1 MSKFKTT
8 GNNNSSHNAKHTKS
22 EEREDNRGY
31 WEGSLFQR
39 GKDKIDEQCIKTD
52 CPTGSFDPFNIP
64 SLMNPKLSREEELL
78 AKRNNNEKLNK
89 TENMIVDI
97 YLEKQIKKV
106 EQDLVK
112 LGLHG
117 LNAKPETDEGR
128 VRLLFKTIEYYLTKP
143 SDNSN
148 DMIYYA
154 YNKIKELNISELHN
168 MFYYAYT
175 KMKEDKSFDNDNIKY
190 TDLIRKVN
198 ELPINENIDY
208 NSLIKQLKELKISEK
223 YLIKYQELINKIN
236 RIIEDLDCIELQFNR
251 FHSNM
256 PPLNERGFI
265 QLDPFQKEVI
275 TNIDNNNSIIVQ
287 APTSAG
293 KSILTGYLYTK
304 TKQSKDSSKES
315 LKAIVVVPT
324 DPLAWQMSAYI
335 GKITKKDV
343 PIITRTFQSD
353 TTRDGLIKKIKSVGI
368 VVGTPQYLVDYLPL
382 INDIKFD
389 WVVVDEIHMIGKES
403 CKEMELII
411 KAYSDIP
418 IMALSATIGNT
429 EMLKDWFIRVGHNI
443 NNMKIIKCDKRFFN
457 LQKFYYD
464 NTKQDSEEPFV
475 RIHPLSMVSFEDFTS
490 GNILTKTLNATPPDI
505 WDLAIKL
512 DKILPAELKIR
523 KYFKQT
529 DRITL
534 DQSNEYF
541 MKLLNWL
548 VINNIKKK
556 KNIEDIIQSYKLQD
570 VNNSM
575 VDLYNVAM
583 NLKKSNKTPALIFQT
598 DSHLCLE
605 LVRKF
610 SKKIR
615 EEEEKAHPDLL
626 EQRLKEQ
633 HRIRNEAKRA
643 TQKMMVQDKK
653 GGEKKAV
660 EINLNKIGDKKMTKL
675 MMTNDNF
682 DEVNEKPADIAIYE
696 PHPDFILNNNQQVSQ
711 YMVDQWDKQLK
722 AFFPH
727 NGSEYHYIIDLL
739 WRGVGVYCKGLPDPY
754 LHIIQNLACGGKL
767 GLVFSD
773 DSLVFGVSMPFR
785 TTVITPDE
793 NINSM
798 MYHQMAGRAGRRGL
812 DKEGNVILIGYTPEK
827 IHELTS
833 SCIPNVTGCDTMFYG
848 ADYSKQINNN
858 PTDKGNNRWDNIK
871 KNFLFDKISNE
882 SASDFYEGIDA
893 NLKDAWSFAI
903 NDNISF
909 KHMMWRFRHSDDC
922 YRVAFLLSFIRKIYK
937 HSDAKIE
944 KNQIDVAKFLS
955 NYIEIV
961 ETNNTNIKLEQT
973 EQSIKLNIKEH
984 LETLELEVESD
995 DNNIDSRV
1003 YESIRMNKLY
1013 ETENRKEKSHL
1024 RERLLNFGEKV
1035 RNIQHYFFHC
1045 EEKNITKLLG
1055 KLLTRIWWIYHSSS
1069 PVMEPIER
1077 YEIQEELLDIFK
1089 EYNQLNNSDSEDS
1102 IDE

>member
-1 MSKFKTT
+1 MSKYKTT
-8 GNNNSSHNAKHTKS
+8 GNNNFKNNSMRGGKQVPNDG
-22 EEREDNRGY
+22 REDNRGN

-39 GKDKIDEQCIKTD
+39 GKEKIDEQCIKTD
-52 CPTGSFDPFNIP
+52 CPTGSFNPYNIP
-64 SLMNPKLSREEELL
+64 SLMNPKISREEELL
-78 AKRNNNEKLNK
+78 AKRNNNQKLNK

-97 YLEKQIKKV
+97 YLEKQLKKV
-106 EQDLVK
+106 EQDLAK
-112 LGLHG
+112 LELHG

-128 VRLLFKTIEYYLTKP
+128 VRLLFKTIEYYQSKSLIIS

-148 DMIYYA
+148 ELIYYA
-154 YNKIKELNISELHN
+154 YNKIKELNISEKLQKE
-168 MFYYAYT
+168 YAT
-175 KMKEDKSFDNDNIKY
+175 
-190 TDLIRKVN
+190 LI
-198 ELPINENIDY
+198 D
-208 NSLIKQLKELKISEK
+208 
-223 YLIKYQELINKIN
+223 KIN
-236 RIIEDLDCIELQFNR
+236 GIIENLDCVELQFNR

-256 PPLNERGFI
+256 PPLNERGFV

-304 TKQSKDSSKES
+304 QNIKKET
-315 LKAIVVVPT
+315 LKALVVVPT

-335 GKITKKDV
+335 GKITKTDV
-343 PIITRTFQSD
+343 PLITRTFQSD

-382 INDIKFD
+382 IGDVKFD
-389 WVVVDEIHMIGKES
+389 WLVVDEIHMIGKDS
-403 CKEMELII
+403 CKEMEVII

-429 EMLKDWFIRVGHNI
+429 EMLKEWFIKLGHNKDKMSI
-443 NNMKIIKCDKRFFN
+443 VKCEKRFFN
-457 LQKFYYD
+457 LQKYYYD
-464 NTKQDSEEPFV
+464 NNKVLDEPLI
-475 RIHPLSMVSFEDFTS
+475 RIHPLSMVSFEDFKT

-512 DKILPAELKIR
+512 DKTLPAELKIK
-523 KYFKQT
+523 KYFKQSN
-529 DRITL
+529 RITL
-534 DQSNEYF
+534 DQANEYF

-548 VINNIKKK
+548 VENNIKKK
-556 KNIEDIIQSYKLQD
+556 KNIEDLLKIYKLEN

-615 EEEEKAHPDLL
+615 EEEEQAHPKLL

-643 TQKMMVQDKK
+643 KQKMIVEDKK
-653 GGEKKAV
+653 GGCKKSV
-660 EINLNKIGDKKMTKL
+660 DINLDKIGNKKMTKL

-696 PHPDFILNNNQQVSQ
+696 PHPDFILNNNQQFSQ

-727 NGSEYHYIIDLL
+727 NGSEYHYMIDLL

-754 LHIIQNLACGGKL
+754 LHIIQNLACSGKL

-812 DKEGNVILIGYTPEK
+812 DKEGNVVLIGYTPEK
-827 IHELTS
+827 IFELTS
-833 SCIPNVTGCDTMFYG
+833 SCIPNVNGCDTMFYG
-848 ADYSKQINNN
+848 ADYGRQLYNNN
-858 PTDKGNNRWDNIK
+858 PKDYPKDNNRWDNIK
-871 KNFLFDKISNE
+871 KNFLLDKISDE
-882 SASDFYEGIDA
+882 TASDFYEGIDA
-893 NLKDAWSFAI
+893 NLIDAWSFAI

-909 KHMMWRFRHSDDC
+909 KHMMWRFRHSEDC
-922 YRVAFLLSFIRKIYK
+922 YRIAFLLSFIRKIYK
-937 HSDAKIE
+937 HSDAKVE

-955 NYIEIV
+955 NYIEIHELV
-961 ETNNTNIKLEQT
+961 KNNSLKLEQT
-973 EQSIKLNIKEH
+973 EQAIKLNIKEH
-984 LETLELEVESD
+984 LETLELEIPEE
-995 DNNIDSRV
+995 IDSRV
-1003 YESIRMNKLY
+1003 YESIRMNKLF
-1013 ETENRKEKSHL
+1013 ETENRKEKSYL

-1035 RNIQHYFFHC
+1035 RNIQHYFFFC

-1077 YEIQEELLDIFK
+1077 YDNIEDNLEDNLDVEKVQYHEL
-1089 EYNQLNNSDSEDS
+1089 EANNNHDEDE
-1102 IDE
+1102 DEDDY

>member
-1 MSKFKTT
+1 MSKFKATNNNGKKN
-8 GNNNSSHNAKHTKS
+8 GNNDG
-22 EEREDNRGY
+22 REDNRGN
-31 WEGSLFQR
+31 WEAAFFQR
-39 GKDKIDEQCIKTD
+39 GKDKIDEQFVKTG

-64 SLMNPKLSREEELL
+64 NLMNPKLSREEELL
-78 AKRNNNEKLNK
+78 SKRNNGDKLNK
-89 TENMIVDI
+89 SENMIVDI
-97 YLEKQIKKV
+97 YLEKQIKKI
-106 EQDLVK
+106 EQDLSK
-112 LGLHG
+112 LELHG
-117 LNAKPETDEGR
+117 LNAKPETDECR
-128 VRLLFKTIEYYLTKP
+128 VRLLFKTIEYYLSKP
-143 SDNSN
+143 SDSSN
-148 DMIYYA
+148 EMIYYA
-154 YNKIKELNISELHN
+154 YNKIKELNLPELHN
-168 MFYYAYT
+168 MFYYAYI
-175 KMKEDKSFDNDNIKY
+175 KMKEDKLTEYKYVELIKKLNELNIDKKLEHN
-190 TDLIRKVN
+190 DLIK
-198 ELPINENIDY
+198 
-208 NSLIKQLKELKISEK
+208 KLKEINMPEK
-223 YLIKYQELINKIN
+223 YLIKYVDLITKIN
-236 RIIEDLDCIELQFNR
+236 NIIEDLDCINLQFNR

-256 PPLNERGFI
+256 PPLNERGFV

-304 TKQSKDSSKES
+304 TKASKEPI
-315 LKAIVVVPT
+315 KAIVVVPT
-324 DPLAWQMSAYI
+324 DPLAWQMAAYI
-335 GKITKKDV
+335 GKITQKDV

-353 TTRDGLIKKIKSVGI
+353 ITREGLIKKIKSVGI
-368 VVGTPQYLVDYLPL
+368 VVGTPQYMVDYLPL

-411 KAYSDIP
+411 KAYNDIP

-429 EMLKDWFIRVGHNI
+429 EMLKEWFIKIGHDVDKMSI
-443 NNMKIIKCDKRFFN
+443 VKCEKRFFN

-464 NTKQDSEEPFV
+464 DSKEDPLI
-475 RIHPLSMVSFEDFTS
+475 RIHPLSMVSFEDFKS

-512 DKILPAELKIR
+512 DKIIASELKIR
-523 KYFKQT
+523 KYFNQT

-534 DQSNEYF
+534 DQANEYF

-548 VINNIKKK
+548 VSNCNKRK
-556 KNIEDIIQSYKLQD
+556 KNLEEILNNYKLED
-570 VNNSM
+570 VNNKM
-575 VDLYNVAM
+575 VDLYNVAF

-615 EEEEKAHPDLL
+615 EEEEKSHPNLL

-633 HRIRNEAKRA
+633 HRIRNEAKKA
-643 TQKMMVQDKK
+643 SQMMTVEDKK
-653 GGEKKAV
+653 GGKKSV
-660 EINLNKIGDKKMTKL
+660 KINLDKAGDKKLTKL

-682 DEVNEKPADIAIYE
+682 EEVNEKPADVAIYE
-696 PHPDFILNNNQQVSQ
+696 PHPDFILNNNQQFSQ
-711 YMVDQWDKQLK
+711 YMIDQWDKQLK

-812 DKEGNVILIGYTPEK
+812 DKEGNVILLGYTPDK
-827 IHELTS
+827 IIELTS
-833 SCIPNVTGCDTMFYG
+833 SSIPHVNGCDTMFYG
-848 ADYSKQINNN
+848 ANYGSYINQIEGTN
-858 PTDKGNNRWDNIK
+858 TEGSRWDNIK
-871 KNFLFDKISNE
+871 KNFLLDKISNE
-882 SASDFYEGIDA
+882 SAVEFYDGINE
-893 NLKDAWSFAI
+893 NLEDAWSFAI
-903 NDNISF
+903 NDNPSF
-909 KHMMWRFRHSDDC
+909 KHMMWRFRQSDDGF
-922 YRVAFLLSFIRKIYK
+922 RIAFLLSFIRKIYK

-944 KNQIDVAKFLS
+944 KNQIDVSKFLS
-955 NYIEIV
+955 NYIEIT
-961 ETNNTNIKLEQT
+961 ETNNPNNKLELT
-973 EQSIKLNIKEH
+973 EQSIKLNIKDH
-984 LETLELEVESD
+984 LETLGLDVPED
-995 DNNIDSRV
+995 IDNRV

-1024 RERLLNFGEKV
+1024 RERLLNFGEKI

-1045 EEKNITKLLG
+1045 QEVNITKLLG

-1077 YEIQEELLDIFK
+1077 YEVQEEIIEL
-1089 EYNQLNNSDSEDS
+1089 EEVEVPASEDED
-1102 IDE
+1102 DE

>member
-8 GNNNSSHNAKHTKS
+8 GNKNGKNNDG
-22 EEREDNRGY
+22 REDNRGN

-78 AKRNNNEKLNK
+78 SKRNNNEKLNK
-89 TENMIVDI
+89 AENMIVDI
-97 YLEKQIKKV
+97 YIDRQIKKI
-106 EQDLVK
+106 EQDLAK
-112 LGLHG
+112 LELHG
-117 LNAKPETDEGR
+117 LNAKPETDEVR

-148 DMIYYA
+148 EMIYYA

-168 MFYYAYT
+168 MFYYAYI
-175 KMKEDKSFDNDNIKY
+175 KMKEDESKNQLEINIKY
-190 TDLIRKVN
+190 SDLIKK
-198 ELPINENIDY
+198 INDITIDNNDY
-208 NSLIKQLKELKISEK
+208 NELIKQLKKFNIPEK
-223 YLIKYQELINKIN
+223 YLIKYQQLINKIN
-236 RIIEDLDCIELQFNR
+236 SIIEDLDCVELQFNR

-256 PPLNERGFI
+256 PPLNERGFV

-304 TKQSKDSSKES
+304 TKLAKDNSKET

-335 GKITKKDV
+335 GKITKKDI
-343 PIITRTFQSD
+343 PIVTRTFQSD
-353 TTRDGLIKKIKSVGI
+353 TTREGLIKKIKSVGI

-382 INDIKFD
+382 INDVKFD
-389 WVVVDEIHMIGKES
+389 WLVVDEIHMIGKDS

-429 EMLKDWFIRVGHNI
+429 EMLKEWFVRI
-443 NNMKIIKCDKRFFN
+443 NPENEKKMSIIKCEKRFFN

-464 NTKQDSEEPFV
+464 SSKTEPLV
-475 RIHPLSMVSFEDFTS
+475 RIHPMSMISFEDFKT
-490 GNILTKTLNATPPDI
+490 GDILTKTLNATPPDI

-523 KYFKQT
+523 KYFKQS

-548 VINNIKKK
+548 VNNHAKKK
-556 KNIEDIIQSYKLQD
+556 KNIEDVLKLYKLED
-570 VNNSM
+570 VNSSM
-575 VDLYNVAM
+575 VDLYNVAIH
-583 NLKKSNKTPALIFQT
+583 LKKSNKTPALIFQT

-615 EEEEKAHPDLL
+615 EEEEKAHPNLL

-643 TQKMMVQDKK
+643 TQKMVVEDKK
-653 GGEKKAV
+653 GGGKKSV
-660 EINLNKIGDKKMTKL
+660 NINMDKIGDKKMIKL

-812 DKEGNVILIGYTPEK
+812 DKEGNVVMIGYSPEK
-827 IHELTS
+827 IEELTS
-833 SCIPNVTGCDTMFYG
+833 SCIPNVNGCDTMFYG
-848 ADYSKQINNN
+848 ANYAKYITTNDNHY
-858 PTDKGNNRWDNIK
+858 DNNRWDNIK
-871 KNFLFDKISNE
+871 TNFLLDKISNE
-882 SASDFYEGIDA
+882 TASDFYEGIEG
-893 NLKDAWSFAI
+893 NLNDAWSFAI

-944 KNQIDVAKFLS
+944 KNQIEIAKFLS
-955 NYIEIV
+955 NYIEIH
-961 ETNNTNIKLEQT
+961 ETDKDNILEET
-973 EQSIKLNIKEH
+973 EQAIKLNIKEH
-984 LETLELEVESD
+984 LETLELEVPSE
-995 DNNIDSRV
+995 IDSRV

-1013 ETENRKEKSHL
+1013 ETENRKEKSQL

-1045 EEKNITKLLG
+1045 EETTITKLLG

-1077 YEIQEELLDIFK
+1077 YDIQDDIVD
-1089 EYNQLNNSDSEDS
+1089 EPTHNHTDSSDDN
-1102 IDE
+1102 DDNDD